1 MRREKICF
9 KCKAPWDCTHVCP
22 NRELRVL
29 TIING
34 IEMGV
39 LDSEDDG
46 CKDGGGE
53 IVWTLSTLHCL

>member
-1 MRREKICF
+1 M
-9 KCKAPWDCTHVCP
+9 CP